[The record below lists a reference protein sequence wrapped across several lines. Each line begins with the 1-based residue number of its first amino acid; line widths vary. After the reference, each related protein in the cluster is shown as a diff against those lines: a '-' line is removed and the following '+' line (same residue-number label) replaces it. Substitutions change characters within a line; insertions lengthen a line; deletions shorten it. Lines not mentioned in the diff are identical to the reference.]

1 MLSSIKCRKGLV
13 TLYGILVGIYFGGM
27 FPFQLRELMEI
38 QRQADM
44 QQKYYEDYMRH
55 QKHYEET
62 VAYEAI
68 LNLQIK
74 SYEKEFLS
82 YETDYIGTERLR
94 TFLSC
99 YPIKNLQ
106 VTRQNSR
113 TKYDGVLTLRE
124 EVYQITYESTFY
136 ESYEIIQNLL
146 RVTGASNLQK
156 VLMTNLDQPMVKSDL
171 TFVLRLEGDKDE
183 GRDKK
188 A

>member
-1 MLSSIKCRKGLV
+1 
-13 TLYGILVGIYFGGM
+13 M
-27 FPFQLRELMEI
+27 FPFQLRELIEI
-38 QRQADM
+38 QKQADK
-44 QQKYYEDYMRH
+44 QHKHYEDYMRQ

-62 VAYEAI
+62 VAYEDV

-82 YETDYIGTERLR
+82 YETDYTGTERLR
-94 TFLSC
+94 TFLSS

-106 VTRQNSR
+106 VTRQSSIA
-113 TKYDGVLTLRE
+113 KDDGALRLME
-124 EVYQITYESTFY
+124 EVYQITYESNFY

-156 VLMTNLDQPMVKSDL
+156 VLMTHLDQPMVKSDL
-171 TFVLRLEGDKDE
+171 TLVLRLEGDKYE

-188 A
+188 V